1 MRILI
6 SFAKSCGIANSLK
19 FLTKQAFNISKIAT
33 TSTPDKLVNDLAIY
47 KNLNSGS
54 KLMKIHF
61 YPFGGIKRTS
71 SWANALI
78 KNNISINQNGSIKI
92 NDFRF

>member
-1 MRILI
+1 
-6 SFAKSCGIANSLK
+6 
-19 FLTKQAFNISKIAT
+19 
-33 TSTPDKLVNDLAIY
+33 LAIY